1 MRPHH
6 APRTRAGL
14 TTVEVLVAITLLV
27 TGISAT
33 LSVHAASSALATRS
47 RQRRWLAV
55 RATSVLDSL
64 RARSCTTVG
73 SGTAASPEGTL
84 TWRVIPAP
92 GSITVQLNAAPSRG
106 TPWRAETILPCP

>member
-1 MRPHH
+1 MRPRH
-6 APRTRAGL
+6 AL
-14 TTVEVLVAITLLV
+14 TTVEVLVAITLLI

-64 RARSCTTVG
+64 RARSCTSVG
-73 SGTAASPEGTL
+73 GGTATTPEGTL

-92 GSITVQLNAAPSRG
+92 RAVTVQLNAAPTRG